1 MKGPGIG
8 ESVYVVT
15 PSGATLPARVR
26 DTDPGVLLLGVNT
39 GGADPMTMLAGRE
52 VSVEFTNHRGVC
64 RIQGTAH
71 AGSDS
76 SGLRVEATG
85 VVELIQRR
93 DFVRVDAHIPV
104 VYQPLGPEGWTVTAY
119 TLEVS
124 GGGFR
129 MAQAE
134 SLRLGDMMSFTLELG
149 EGSDPLTV
157 VAEVVREA
165 EPGEF
170 GLRFVEI
177 LERERQRLVRWVFER
192 ERLARQIARAS

>member
-1 MKGPGIG
+1 VKGPAIG

-15 PSGATLPARVR
+15 ASGATLPARVR
-26 DTDPGVLLLGVNT
+26 DSDPSVLLLGVNT
-39 GGADPMTMLAGRE
+39 GGADPMTMLAGSD

-64 RIQGTAH
+64 RIKGTAH
-71 AGSDS
+71 SGSDS
-76 SGLRVEATG
+76 SGLRVESTG

-93 DFVRVDAHIPV
+93 DFVRVDAHVPV

-134 SLRLGDMMSFTLELG
+134 ALRLGDMMSFTLELG
-149 EGSDPLTV
+149 EGAEPLTA
-157 VAEVVREA
+157 VAEAVREA
-165 EPGEF
+165 GPGEF

-192 ERLARQIARAS
+192 ERLARQIARTS